1 MAAWVKNMAK
11 VILIIMTTNGKQYSS
26 HDLGTVDINDKS
38 GARKL
43 VENKIGQLFN
53 ENVRACTVSPAGL
66 VYAVED
72 GNHQYKC
79 HPEIDGGRRGG
90 NKRRNKSRK
99 SKKNKEKTKKKKQ
112 TKRRKT
118 MNKKR
123 V

>member
-1 MAAWVKNMAK
+1 MAALLRVAK
-11 VILIIMTTNGKQYSS
+11 VILIIMTIDGTQHSS
-26 HDLGTVDINDKS
+26 HDLGTADINDKTA
-38 GARKL
+38 ARNL
-43 VENKIGQLFN
+43 VTDKIGQLFN
-53 ENVRACTVSPAGL
+53 ENVRACVENPDGL
-66 VYAVED
+66 VYEVAN
-72 GNHQYKC
+72 GNHQYIC
-79 HPEIDGGRRGG
+79 HPDEKSELGGG